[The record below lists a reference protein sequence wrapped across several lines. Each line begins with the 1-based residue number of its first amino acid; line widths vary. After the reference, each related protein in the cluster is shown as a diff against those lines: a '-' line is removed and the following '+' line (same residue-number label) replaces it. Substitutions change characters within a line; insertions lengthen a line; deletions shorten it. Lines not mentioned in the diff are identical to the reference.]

1 MELEKEKSF
10 LEKCKEGDYAAFNHI
25 VNEYNNRAYYYAL
38 SILHNHHDALDLG
51 QESFVKA
58 FRAIKTFDTSKPFL
72 PWFLRIVR
80 NLCFNELKKKKR
92 RAESPGPEESNI
104 FLEVIPS
111 KTKSPYENVVDKE
124 LRNTIQNAIKKLSVA
139 QCEVVFLFHFQELT
153 YEEIAEVMGV
163 PVGTV
168 MSRLFHG
175 RKKLAEILKDFAT
188 KAPRHQG
195 TKNFR
200 KNNLYSLR

>member
-10 LEKCKEGDYAAFNHI
+10 LKKCKEGDYAAFNHI

-51 QESFVKA
+51 QDSFVKA

-72 PWFLRIVR
+72 PWLLRIVR

-104 FLEVIPS
+104 FLETISS
-111 KTKSPYENVVDKE
+111 KTKTPYENVVDKE
-124 LRNTIQNAIKKLSVA
+124 LRNTIQNAIKKLPEA
-139 QCEVVFLFHFQELT
+139 QREVVFLFHFQELT
-153 YEEIAEVMGV
+153 YEEIAEVMDV

-175 RKKLAEILKDFAT
+175 RRKLAKLLNSLK
-188 KAPRHQG
+188 
-195 TKNFR
+195 
-200 KNNLYSLR
+200 

>member
-1 MELEKEKSF
+1 MEFEKEKAF
-10 LEKCKEGDYAAFNHI
+10 LEKCREGDCSAFNYI

-72 PWFLRIVR
+72 PWLLRIVR

-104 FLEVIPS
+104 FLEIIPS
-111 KTKSPYENVVDKE
+111 KTSETKSPYEIIVDKE
-124 LRNTIQNAIKKLSVA
+124 FQSTIQNAIKKLPEA
-139 QCEVVFLFHFQELT
+139 QREVVFLFHFQELT
-153 YEEIAEVMGV
+153 YEEIAEVMDV
-163 PVGTV
+163 PVGTI

-175 RKKLAEILKDFAT
+175 RRKLAKLLNSLK
-188 KAPRHQG
+188 
-195 TKNFR
+195 
-200 KNNLYSLR
+200 